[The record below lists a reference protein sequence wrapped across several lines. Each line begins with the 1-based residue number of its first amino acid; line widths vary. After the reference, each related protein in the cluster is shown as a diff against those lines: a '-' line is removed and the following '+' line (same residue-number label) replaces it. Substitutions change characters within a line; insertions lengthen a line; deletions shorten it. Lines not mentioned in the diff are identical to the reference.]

1 MDRFDAEN
9 SGGSLQ
15 ISSDVIE
22 KIAKHAALEVNGVEA
37 VHGQTTAARTLLG
50 KLTSYG
56 PIYVEMI
63 DDVADIE
70 VAIVVRYGT
79 KIPEISEKVQRNV
92 KDSVQNMTSIT
103 VGRVDIVVSGID
115 AKETETE

>member
-1 MDRFDAEN
+1 MERYNTDN

-15 ISSDVIE
+15 ISSDVVE
-22 KIAKHAALEVNGVEA
+22 KIAKHSALEIDGVEA
-37 VHGQTTAARTLLG
+37 VRGQTTAARTLLG

-56 PIYVEMI
+56 PIYVELI

-70 VAIVVRYGT
+70 VAIVVSIGT
-79 KIPEISEKVQRNV
+79 KIQEISEKVQKNV
-92 KDSVQNMTSIT
+92 KNAIQNMTSIT

-115 AKETETE
+115 IKEAEA